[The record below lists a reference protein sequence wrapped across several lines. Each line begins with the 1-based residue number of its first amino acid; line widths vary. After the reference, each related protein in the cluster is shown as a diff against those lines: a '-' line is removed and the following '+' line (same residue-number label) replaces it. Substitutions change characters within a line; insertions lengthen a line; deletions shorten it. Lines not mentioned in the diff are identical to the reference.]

1 MSKIQAYLK
10 ITKTNMNW
18 IKVSFKIISYNF
30 FILFLLIIA
39 LFIFPFFINKFFNNL
54 SSEDYRSSLKNY
66 NNIKWAKQHFTEFSE
81 LKTIYKDFYTWRR
94 NSYNGITIN
103 INEEGIRE
111 SFSSFSNQKSNLE
124 YLFFGGSTMWGTGS
138 NDNNTIPSIFSQLN
152 NVSVINYGETGYL
165 SIQSFNLLN
174 TLVIQEKLDLKNK
187 VVIFYDGVN
196 NVATNC
202 EINNLGLETNRAK

>member
-1 MSKIQAYLK
+1 
-10 ITKTNMNW
+10 
-18 IKVSFKIISYNF
+18 
-30 FILFLLIIA
+30 
-39 LFIFPFFINKFFNNL
+39 
-54 SSEDYRSSLKNY
+54 
-66 NNIKWAKQHFTEFSE
+66 
-81 LKTIYKDFYTWRR
+81 
-94 NSYNGITIN
+94 
-103 INEEGIRE
+103 
-111 SFSSFSNQKSNLE
+111 
-124 YLFFGGSTMWGTGS
+124 MWGTGS